1 MIEIKKQKAHK
12 GVPKKPLQFGHYQ
25 NCSKKAQL
33 KNKIIHLEK
42 NKTDMLI
49 QDKFIKKYSNIKI
62 TKKIQKK
69 KAFFLLKKLI
79 RLI

>member
-1 MIEIKKQKAHK
+1 MIEIKKQKVQN
-12 GVPKKPLQFGHYQ
+12 GVPKKPLQIGHYK

-62 TKKIQKK
+62 TTKIQKK
-69 KAFFLLKKLI
+69 KAFFY
-79 RLI
+79 